1 MANQWTVNRGQWTE
15 IGDQGSG
22 IGGRLVSVAK
32 RCGGVD
38 PAGFLHQAQGQER
51 LYWADS
57 HNATIFAGFGA
68 TADLIAWGHDR
79 FQQIEAR
86 ARALFANAILPQNAP
101 TLAAPRLFGGFSFRP
116 DFTPDNTWAVF
127 KPAHFILPHYQL
139 LQDDNQTWLTL
150 NALIPTDES
159 PGELIPQLEAAL
171 SERIAAL
178 RTEDGRR
185 KTESSAKYTLD
196 YPMSFGEWERV
207 IKQTVQQTK
216 ECELQKA
223 VLSRVCEI
231 RFGQRIDVDSV
242 LDKLNTI
249 YPMCYRFLFEPR
261 PHHAF
266 FGATPEL
273 LAHVTGR
280 TLATVALAGSAPRG
294 DTPAGDKLHAHNLL
308 HSGKDRWEHQLV
320 VDAIRH
326 RLEPLSERFN
336 ANVQPHIYALP
347 NIQHLQTSI
356 YSTLKEPIGI
366 LPIVAHLHP
375 TPALGGTP
383 RQTALQL
390 IQELEPV
397 PRGWYAGPVG
407 MIDHQL
413 DGTFA
418 VAIRSAVSQ
427 EKRVWLHAGAGIV
440 SKSDAKKEWDETE
453 LKFRPILEALNLQ

>member
-1 MANQWTVNRGQWTE
+1 MENEQWLDNGGWE
-15 IGDQGSG
+15 EMDE
-22 IGGRLVSVAK
+22 GRLVSVAQ
-32 RCGGVD
+32 RCEGVT
-38 PAGFLHQAQGQER
+38 PAGFLHQAHNQER
-51 LYWADS
+51 VYWADS

-68 TADLIAWGHDR
+68 TANLTAWGHDR
-79 FQQIEAR
+79 FTQIETQAR
-86 ARALFANAILPQNAP
+86 TLFTNAILPQNAP
-101 TLAAPRLFGGFSFRP
+101 PLAAPRLFGGFSFRP

-127 KPAHFILPHYQL
+127 KPAQFILPHYQL
-139 LQDDNQTWLTL
+139 LQDNDQTWLTL
-150 NALIPTDES
+150 NALIPSDES
-159 PGELIPQLEAAL
+159 PHELIPQLQAAL
-171 SERIAAL
+171 AERIVAL
-178 RTEDGRR
+178 QTKDERPRTEN
-185 KTESSAKYTLD
+185 SSSYTLD
-196 YPMSFGEWERV
+196 YPMPFEEWERV
-207 IKQTVQQTK
+207 IQETVRQT
-216 ECELQKA
+216 EGDALQKA

-231 RFGQRIDVDSV
+231 RFDQRINVGSI
-242 LDKLNTI
+242 LDNLNTT

-294 DTPAGDKLHAHNLL
+294 HTPAGDKVHAHNLL

-326 RLEPLSERFN
+326 RLQPLSDRFN

-356 YSTLKEPIGI
+356 YSTLKEPLGI
-366 LPIVAHLHP
+366 LPIVAQLHP
-375 TPALGGTP
+375 TPALGGAP
-383 RQTALQL
+383 RQAALQL

-427 EKRVWLHAGAGIV
+427 EKRIWLHAGAGIV
-440 SKSDAKKEWDETE
+440 SKSDAQKEWDETE